1 MLDRF
6 FADRLTLLQSHLLLW
21 FWGLFGPIRLII
33 DLSFKVFSLHRRI
46 FLSNILV
53 CLRYLLNVIL
63 GLLLH
68 HAFQDLFPFFL
79 FLFLPII
86 QFGKQILHL
95 LVDDF
100 VSTVVWNYDWD
111 RVMRMLDL
119 WQLLFLELLGLLF
132 GLAQFGLFS
141 LFLFNQLLLLEVLF
155 LWLWYFLFLFGEI
168 LFAFKF
174 LLRHYFLVLVDFFA
188 GPWMELPFVWPL
200 RFWSAVSR
208 HRPVLGLLHLLLCLL
223 LHGFLML
230 GELLLCGLL
239 FGCFLMF
246 WLLILLEHFFLIIFF
261 H

>member
-1 MLDRF
+1 M
-6 FADRLTLLQSHLLLW
+6 
-21 FWGLFGPIRLII
+21 IN
-33 DLSFKVFSLHRRI
+33 LSLKVFPLNRRI

-53 CLRYLLNVIL
+53 CLRYLLDVIL

-119 WQLLFLELLGLLF
+119 WQLLLLELLGRLF
-132 GLAQFGLFS
+132 GLALFGLFV
-141 LFLFNQLLLLEVLF
+141 LFLFNQLLLLQVLF

-174 LLRHYFLVLVDFFA
+174 LLRHYFLVLVDIFA
-188 GPWMELPFVWPL
+188 GPRMELSFVWPL
-200 RFWSAVSR
+200 RFWSAVSGY
-208 HRPVLGLLHLLLCLL
+208 RPVLRLLHLLLRLL
-223 LHGFLML
+223 LHRFLHLLLRLLLHRFLMQ
-230 GELLLCGLL
+230 GELFLCGLL
-239 FGCFLMF
+239 FGCVLMF
-246 WLLILLEHFFLIIFF
+246 WLLILLEHFLLIMFF